1 VYEDVLTFSQ
11 RLSTF
16 LRLSG
21 QKQVLD
27 LTALVLDRGSPVPLY
42 FQIERLIE
50 QAILS
55 GRASPGTRVPSE
67 PNLAEHFGVSRSVV
81 RQSLVRL
88 EQEGLLS
95 RVRGRGSFVR
105 ETERRSWRLQGSEG
119 FFQEEVHRLGRSVT
133 SRVLRCEIETL
144 PSWAAEALQLGTGAR
159 GIVLERI
166 RYLDGR
172 VALYDLNCLP
182 ERFAPAVLPLKDV
195 PDGSLYRVLEQTY
208 GLVVFRGTR
217 LIDTLNAGDRFSE
230 LLEMGRTDPLIVIEA
245 VDLDA
250 NSVPFDCYRTWLRP
264 DRVRLEVEV
273 TSVAGSPSIIN
284 ETYDGLITG
293 GRSIG

>member
-1 VYEDVLTFSQ
+1 MRDDALTSGQ
-11 RLSTF
+11 ELSTF

-21 QKQVLD
+21 QAQVLD
-27 LTALVLDRGSPVPLY
+27 LGTLVLDRGSPVPLY

-50 QAILS
+50 EAILS
-55 GRASPGTRVPSE
+55 GKAGPGTRVPSE

-95 RVRGRGSFVR
+95 RIRGRGSFVR

-119 FFQEEVHRLGRSVT
+119 FFEEEVDRLGRSVT
-133 SRVLRCEIETL
+133 SHVVRCEIEPL
-144 PSWAAEALQLGTGAR
+144 PSWATEALRLGSGAR
-159 GIVLERI
+159 GVVLERI

-182 ERFAPAVLPLKDV
+182 ERFAPAVLSLKDL
-195 PDGSLYRVLEQTY
+195 PEGSLYRVLEQEY
-208 GLVVFRGTR
+208 GLVVSRGTR
-217 LIDTLNAGDRFSE
+217 LIDTLIAGDRFAE
-230 LLEMGRTDPLIVIEA
+230 LLEIGRADPLIVIEA

-273 TSVAGSPSIIN
+273 TSVAGFSPIIN
-284 ETYDGLITG
+284 EAYKGQLTA
-293 GRSIG
+293 GRSIE